1 MFSPFHLPLGMFGV
15 GGPRNWFGDGSLGD
29 VRITSASGAEAS
41 QDGGS
46 TWTAITGWTRSGDVV
61 LVPSIEDGDMV
72 VLNCRSL
79 SIEAGMTLTTLHRC
93 RGLLVYTQRDA
104 VISGSLSMSARG
116 CHANPADVAVTSDTP
131 VAPSCGHAVP
141 AGGLTLR
148 RLAKGQTDTDLSTDL
163 LHGCGLDAVTSE
175 AEQPAVKGG
184 VVIRIPRVG
193 GAGAAGVISADG
205 SNGSTLAGAPGG
217 GGSGGSSP
225 RFAHLSSA
233 GAAAT
238 CFSGG
243 SGGGASAG
251 QNGSAD
257 AKPYGGRGGDA
268 DTSADPA
275 FAGAGNPP
283 GSGYAYLGTGGYFAE
298 AGTGGVL
305 LLIVGGEL
313 SGSGVLSADGAK
325 GGYFGTSTNGQA
337 SGAGSGGGAVVVL
350 YAGASS
356 FVGSIR
362 ADGGQ
367 GGPNALTTSA
377 TAGGDGAAGAVIGP
391 IKIDPK

>member
-225 RFAHLSSA
+225 RTSIRSSA
-233 GAAAT
+233 GSAAT

-243 SGGGASAG
+243 SGGGGVAG
-251 QNGSAD
+251 GGGATN
-257 AKPYGGRGGDA
+257 AKLYAGKGGKGDSGGD
-268 DTSADPA
+268 PG
-275 FAGAGNPP
+275 FGGAGNPAGDSYQYGGTDP
-283 GSGYAYLGTGGYFAE
+283 EDGTGG
-298 AGTGGVL
+298 L
-305 LLIVGGEL
+305 LVLIVGGGL
-313 SGSGVLSADGAK
+313 IGSGVLSANGMD
-325 GGYFGTSTNGQA
+325 GGYGDQAGAA

-362 ADGGQ
+362 ADGGA